1 MKIKDIIEYG
11 FYKILLPIDSI
22 AEALKDEDENGNEI
36 LSIMLWSWMDT
47 IDGIKFYQTD
57 MVALNP
63 DNDDIRMYNIEKLD
77 TDFKIVTDGDPY
89 YYLFGS
95 SSVMYEDKLS
105 NTDKIEKIKKICEKA
120 STKTTFV
127 SNGRDYI
134 EVKDSQKLAIRILKI
149 LQE

>member
-1 MKIKDIIEYG
+1 MKIKDITEYG

-63 DNDDIRMYNIEKLD
+63 DNDDIRMYDIEKLD

-89 YYLFGS
+89 YYLFS
-95 SSVMYEDKLS
+95 ASSVMYEDKLS
-105 NTDKIEKIKKICEKA
+105 NTDKIEKIKKICEKE

>member
-1 MKIKDIIEYG
+1 MKIKDITEYG
-11 FYKILLPIDSI
+11 FYKILLPIDGI

-57 MVALNP
+57 MVVLNP

-77 TDFKIVTDGDPY
+77 TNFKIVTDGDPY
-89 YYLFGS
+89 YHLFGA

-105 NTDKIEKIKKICEKA
+105 NAEKIEKIKKICQKA

-134 EVKDSQKLAIRILKI
+134 EVKDSQKLAIRILKV
-149 LQE
+149 LEE

>member
-1 MKIKDIIEYG
+1 MKIKDITEYG

-63 DNDDIRMYNIEKLD
+63 DNDDIRIFGGIEHKRAERYVSS
-77 TDFKIVTDGDPY
+77 DFPMWVPP
-89 YYLFGS
+89 L
-95 SSVMYEDKLS
+95 
-105 NTDKIEKIKKICEKA
+105 N
-120 STKTTFV
+120 
-127 SNGRDYI
+127 
-134 EVKDSQKLAIRILKI
+134 
-149 LQE
+149 

>member
-1 MKIKDIIEYG
+1 MKIKDITEYG

-63 DNDDIRMYNIEKLD
+63 DNDDIRMYDIEKLD

-89 YYLFGS
+89 YYLFGA

-105 NTDKIEKIKKICEKA
+105 NTDKIEKIKKICKKA

>member
-1 MKIKDIIEYG
+1 MKIKDITEYG

-63 DNDDIRMYNIEKLD
+63 DNDDIRMYDIEKLD

-89 YYLFGS
+89 YYMFGA

-105 NTDKIEKIKKICEKA
+105 NTDKIEKIKKICKNA

-127 SNGRDYI
+127 SNGRDYT
-134 EVKDSQKLAIRILKI
+134 EVKDAQKLAIRILKV
-149 LQE
+149 LGE

>member
-1 MKIKDIIEYG
+1 MKIKDITEYG

-63 DNDDIRMYNIEKLD
+63 ENDRIRMYDVEKLN
-77 TDFKIVTDGDPY
+77 TKFKIVTDGDPY
-89 YYLFGS
+89 YYMFGA

-105 NTDKIEKIKKICEKA
+105 NTDKIERIKEQCQKEEYIS
-120 STKTTFV
+120 STWLMELLEELV
-127 SNGRDYI
+127 
-134 EVKDSQKLAIRILKI
+134 
-149 LQE
+149 